1 MPLFQ
6 ELLNLDQV
14 FHNSQTEPIIVN
26 DLCSKTEDD
35 RDYFNNLVK
44 QTFTSDVISVMPR
57 CQCGELK
64 GEYRSGEVCDI
75 CGTPVKQSIENDIN
89 PTVWFRR
96 PSSVEKLINPIV
108 FIMLNQRFTKS
119 KFKVIQWLI
128 DKNYGTGIKRPPSV
142 EQLVQMQIPR
152 GYNSFVQNFDGIMEF
167 LFNHDDFTIKRATVG
182 FLVGMLDFP
191 EGTIDPLKEL
201 IRVNR
206 DKLFSDYIPILNR
219 SLFVLDLH
227 ATGKYLDPTTI
238 DIKDALNTMLSIDQD
253 YYDKTPA
260 VIENRTAKILI
271 MLTDYYETLL
281 QKNISAKEGLTRQH
295 GYGTRSNLAFRAV
308 ITSHEAIH
316 DHDEIW
322 VPWCVGLTTFQL
334 LVLNRLM
341 NEKLPYGGMT
351 HNEAIGFIYQHIY
364 KYHPLLDEI
373 LKDIVANFPGGSI
386 KCLNQRNYLSVSFSR
401 KAVDKTF

>member
-6 ELLNLDQV
+6 DLLNLDDM
-14 FHNSQTEPIIVN
+14 FHESKTKPIIIN

-35 RDYFNNLVK
+35 REYFNNLVK

-64 GEYRSGEVCDI
+64 GEYRSGEICDN

-96 PSSVEKLINPIV
+96 PASVEKLINPMAW
-108 FIMLNQRFTKS
+108 IMLNQRFIKS
-119 KFKVIQWLI
+119 KFKVLQWLI
-128 DKNYGTGIKRPPSV
+128 DRNYGTGIKRPPV
-142 EQLVQMQIPR
+142 IEQMISLGFPR
-152 GYNSFVQNFDGIMEF
+152 GYNSFVQNFDMIMDF
-167 LFNHDDFTIKRATVG
+167 LFNHEDFQIKRATVG
-182 FLVGMLDFP
+182 FIVGMLDFP
-191 EGTIDPLKEL
+191 EGTDDPLREL
-201 IRVNR
+201 VRTKR
-206 DKLFSDYIPILNR
+206 SSLFSDYIPILNR
-219 SLFVLDLH
+219 SLLVLDLH
-227 ATGKYLDPTTI
+227 ATGKYLDMTTV

-253 YYDKTPA
+253 YYDKTPS
-260 VIENRTAKILI
+260 VIENRTAKILT

-281 QKNISAKEGLTRQH
+281 AKNITPKEGLTRQH

-322 VPWCVGLTTFQL
+322 VPWCIGLTTFQP

-341 NEKLPYGGMT
+341 NEKLSYGGMS
-351 HNEAIGFIYQHIY
+351 HNEAVGFIYQHIY
-364 KYHPLLDEI
+364 KFHPLLDEI
-373 LKDIVANFPGGSI
+373 LKDMLANFPGGYI
-386 KCLNQRNYLSVSFSR
+386 KCLNQRN
-401 KAVDKTF
+401 